1 MKEGKKERT
10 TTPPI
15 KKLDSCWGCSR
26 TRPSPCKH
34 FFWKA
39 RGLVSLES
47 IISGSATH
55 RIHRF
60 LHWIWRVSFRST
72 FKITK
77 LLAIVDGNYPAQL
90 LPNNV
95 VKTLG
100 GVWGEFWH
108 WSNVSA
114 PNAIGQKIQVFN
126 REGWQRIFRI
136 GETTWRSICSISLSV
151 PLVNVF
157 VFCVCNDVCVPHR
170 RAETFSTIWQRI
182 FRSGET
188 T

>member
-1 MKEGKKERT
+1 MCLCSVFAMTCVCVFPTVAQKHFPRST
-10 TTPPI
+10 LPI

-26 TRPSPCKH
+26 TRPSQCKR

-55 RIHRF
+55 RIHQF

-114 PNAIGQKIQVFN
+114 PNGIGQKIQVFN

-136 GETTWRSICSISLSV
+136 GETTWRSICAISNSSFGITRGGQSNKKHL
-151 PLVNVF
+151 
-157 VFCVCNDVCVPHR
+157 
-170 RAETFSTIWQRI
+170 
-182 FRSGET
+182 
-188 T
+188 